1 MTIGKFTYIHN
12 AAQQLCCTDR
22 HIYNLIKNGK
32 LKAIRLGPRG
42 LRVLKGSIDAY
53 IKKNMY
59 KVLNK

>member
-1 MTIGKFTYIHN
+1 MTIGKFTYIHT

-42 LRVLKGSIDAY
+42 LRVLKGSIDTY

-59 KVLNK
+59 KCRKL